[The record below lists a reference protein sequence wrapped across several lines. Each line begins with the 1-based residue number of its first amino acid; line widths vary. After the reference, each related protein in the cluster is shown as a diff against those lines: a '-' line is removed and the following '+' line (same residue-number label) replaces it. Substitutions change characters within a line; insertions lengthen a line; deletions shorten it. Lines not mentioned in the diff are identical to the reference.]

1 MPLVFL
7 VPQRVQ
13 PNLDLT
19 DAATVLSVAFSVTN
33 YRYSNLLGVTVSDG
47 SDRVLTDYN
56 QSDEMPGIL
65 LNSSYTYIMT
75 SYDAMWPVVTAGT
88 GGEYSL
94 TNIAYVELPV
104 VTAGTADDFS
114 LQTVSGMQTPIV
126 SFGTADDYS
135 LRVDAFKQVPAIIP
149 GTADDFSLTSTA
161 YTQQPAVIGSVI
173 PNGSTYAADRDT
185 NDPYVSTNVVLLVPA
200 DGGDGSTNIVDSIG
214 HGISVVGNT
223 AVSTTQSKFGDSS
236 LYFDGTGDY
245 LTLPNSTEWAMG
257 TGDYTIEGWVYPTT
271 LTPYST
277 NSCRVLADFR
287 ASPGGPG
294 ICIGI
299 GANGYPF
306 VYCAPLGWN
315 GAGSTQ
321 KFVVNTWNHFA
332 FVRRGNEFFYFINGR
347 CGMYLTATANLTDNA
362 LTIGATI
369 DFRDTSANYK
379 FQGYMDALRITKGV
393 ARYIEKFTPPA
404 VMFPTP
410 AVAVAD
416 SLYPYVSD
424 PFAASVVLALDLDS
438 ANIVDHK
445 GHIITAAGNAGI
457 STVKS
462 KFGKYSLYFDGT
474 GDYIYSANGVDWAM
488 GTGNYTLD
496 AWVYPTQTGVQMTI
510 FDTRASAAGA
520 GIWYGIN
527 TTGNIATWGFG
538 GAWTGSA
545 SPKAVNYN
553 AWNHIAFVRSGTN
566 FYIFLNGNLEV
577 TFTGVGANSTDQAL
591 TIGGPIDYRDTG
603 TTNKFVGYMDSVRI
617 TKGIARWSANFVPPT
632 VRGNQVDPYANKVSL
647 HLPFENSGDNG
658 SLLWEATGKALT
670 ATGTINTG
678 GSNDAYKGQ
687 SCAMFTAGSYLSV
700 PTSTDFNLSSGDFT
714 IEMWV
719 NTKATNQFC
728 CLVNRLTSGAGTFGA
743 GSWSMHI
750 NSATGNGLLYL
761 AVADYS
767 TNVAFLVGTIPVN
780 DGRWHHV
787 AWTRSG
793 STHTFW
799 VDGVQDTS
807 TTWAATIGDLTT
819 PLVIGNDNNFG
830 GRSFVGSLDDLRIT
844 KGVCRYYAAFNPEI
858 DDPFWNYTSVLL
870 PLAADTSEVQG
881 RTITTSG
888 TVTTGQTSVARVYD
902 TGATYLNS
910 GLVLT
915 AANNS
920 MEPGSGDFTYE
931 FWFNTASSARQWLF
945 AAANDYWVGVDYNYV
960 GAGLFGFWLSSNG
973 TSWDIATADPG
984 GNSRGAIVAALNK
997 WNHVALVRKGTSIT
1011 LYVNGVADKTITVT
1025 AGTSIVN
1032 KSGQQKRIGNAG
1044 TVNYPVIGYMQ
1055 DFRFTKGYARYTSN
1069 FVPCDCPMPTT
1080 DMIDKSYDNVT
1091 TLLPMSNDLVD
1102 KKNNTY
1108 TNTGITFAED
1118 DSFGKAA
1125 VFNGSAYYSSNNN
1138 INWQDTT
1145 DATFEAWVYAASWA
1159 TWSSDWGAG
1168 AIPSLMFSGQ
1178 AMTRNVL
1185 WAFGPTADAKLTF
1198 YYWSGGLNFFKS
1210 TSTLSVNAWH
1220 HIALSKQGTTLR
1232 FFIDGVLDTTTT
1244 YSAAAAVVA
1253 DMVLTGGN
1261 VNSVGLTGRVR
1272 NLRVTKG
1279 YARYIRKF
1287 NPAKILATRLS

>member
-1 MPLVFL
+1 MPLLYV

-13 PNLDLT
+13 SNLDLT
-19 DAATVLSVAFSVTN
+19 DQATVLAVAFSVTN
-33 YRYSNLLGVTVSDG
+33 FRYSALLPISADRAD
-47 SDRVLTDYN
+47 DRVLSEVSVDDWLPITAINDATIAIPIDYT
-56 QSDEMPGIL
+56 PL
-65 LNSSYTYIMT
+65 YVPLNMY
-75 SYDAMWPVVTAGT
+75 
-88 GGEYSL
+88 GGGQYSL
-94 TNIAYVELPV
+94 QNSIIYVSVGPFTMSNDGGSALKATASSVSPNPV
-104 VTAGTADDFS
+104 MSNDGGSALESAN
-114 LQTVSGMQTPIV
+114 
-126 SFGTADDYS
+126 YS
-135 LRVDAFKQVPAIIP
+135 L
-149 GTADDFSLTSTA
+149 S
-161 YTQQPAVIGSVI
+161 PAVLTGVVA
-173 PNGSTYAADRDT
+173 NGSTYAADRDT
-185 NDPYVSTNVVLLVPA
+185 VDPYMSTNVVLLVPA
-200 DGGDGSTNIVDSIG
+200 DGGDGTTNIVDTIG

-223 AVSTTQSKFGDSS
+223 AVSTTQSKFGGSS

-245 LTLPNSTEWAMG
+245 LTLPNSTDWAMG

-332 FVRRGNEFFYFINGR
+332 CVRRGNEFFYFINGR
-347 CGMYLTATANLTDNA
+347 CGMYLTATANFTDNA
-362 LTIGATI
+362 LTIGATV

-379 FQGYMDALRITKGV
+379 FVGYMDALRITKGV

-410 AVAVAD
+410 AVAD

-445 GHIITAAGNAGI
+445 GHIITVAGNAVV
-457 STVKS
+457 STAKA
-462 KFGKYSLYFDGT
+462 KFGKYGIAFDGT
-474 GDYIYSANGVDWAM
+474 GDYLTSANDSDWAL
-488 GTGNYTLD
+488 GTGDFTIEG
-496 AWVYPTQTGVQMTI
+496 WVYPTTLTVNGSNFGRSI
-510 FDTRASAAGA
+510 IDTRATASGPGFWC
-520 GIWYGIN
+520 GIANDGYPVIYSP
-527 TTGNIATWGFG
+527 AMSWGSSG
-538 GAWTGSA
+538 TVGSTV
-545 SPKAVNYN
+545 KFNLN
-553 AWNHIAFVRSGTN
+553 DWNHFAVVRSGTN
-566 FYIFLNGNLEV
+566 FYFYINGQRALTATGSANLSNN
-577 TFTGVGANSTDQAL
+577 GL
-591 TIGGPIDYRDTG
+591 TIGSVIDYRDTG
-603 TTNKFVGYMDSVRI
+603 ANYKFKGYMDSIRL
-617 TKGIARWSANFVPPT
+617 TKGVAKYVADFVPQT
-632 VRGNQVDPYANKVSL
+632 VRFNQVDPYANKVVL
-647 HLPFENSGDNG
+647 HLPFENSGGNG

-678 GSNDAYKGQ
+678 GSNDAYKGL
-687 SCAMFTAGSYLSV
+687 SCAMFTSGSYLSA
-700 PTSTDFNLSSGDFT
+700 PASSDFNLGSGDFT
-714 IEMWV
+714 VELWM
-719 NTKATNQFC
+719 NSSASNAYAT
-728 CLVNRLTSGAGTFGA
+728 LIDRPSASGFTAGA
-743 GSWSMHI
+743 WSLMF
-750 NSATGNGLLYL
+750 NSGTGNGLIALY
-761 AVADYS
+761 VASYS
-767 TNVAFLVGTIPVN
+767 TGAPLITGTIAIN

-793 STHTFW
+793 STHTLW
-799 VDGVQDTS
+799 IDGVQDVS
-807 TTWAATIGDLTT
+807 VTWAGTIADLATNLR
-819 PLVIGNDNNFG
+819 IGNNTNYA
-830 GRSFVGSLDDLRIT
+830 GRDFVGSMDELRIT
-844 KGVCRYYAAFNPEI
+844 KGACRYYAAFNPEI

-902 TGATYLNS
+902 TGATYLS
-910 GLVLT
+910 TGLIQT

-931 FWFNTASSARQWLF
+931 FWFNTASSARQWFF
-945 AAANDYWVGVDYNYV
+945 AASSDYWVGVDYNYV
-960 GAGLFGFWLSSNG
+960 GAGLFGFYLSSNG
-973 TSWDIATADPG
+973 TSWDIAHADPG
-984 GNSRGAIVAALNK
+984 GNSRGSISAPLNK

-1025 AGTSIVN
+1025 AGISIVN
-1032 KSGQQKRIGNAG
+1032 KSGQQKRIGNHG
-1044 TVNYPVIGYMQ
+1044 SVNYPVIGYMQ

-1080 DMIDKSYDNVT
+1080 DMIDKSYNNVT

-1272 NLRVTKG
+1272 NLRVTQG